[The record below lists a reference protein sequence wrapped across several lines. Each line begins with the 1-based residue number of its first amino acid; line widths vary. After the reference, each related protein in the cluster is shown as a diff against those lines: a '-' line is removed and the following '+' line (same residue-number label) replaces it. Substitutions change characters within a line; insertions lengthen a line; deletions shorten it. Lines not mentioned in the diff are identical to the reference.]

1 MRLLVAKLGGALAGA
16 PEREAWLGALALAP
30 ACPGRGL
37 VLVPGGGPFAEA
49 VRRAQAPLGFDD
61 ATAHRLALL
70 AMHQYALVLR
80 AAWPRLKP
88 AASRAEIFAALDA
101 GRIPVWLPHAMAGAG
116 PGVEASWDMTSD
128 SLAAWLARALD
139 ARDLLLV
146 KSCAVPAGASLADLA
161 ASGIVDPLFPR
172 YAAASGARV
181 YLAGPADLAGA
192 KARLSEAGTPGRLV
206 ARPAARAA

>member
-1 MRLLVAKLGGALAGA
+1 MNLIVAKIGGSLAAAPAREPWLDALAM
-16 PEREAWLGALALAP
+16 AP

-37 VLVPGGGPFAEA
+37 VIVPGGGPFADA
-49 VRRAQAPLGFDD
+49 VRRAQEPLGFDD

-88 AASRAEIFAALDA
+88 AASRAEIFATLAS
-101 GRIPVWLPHAMAGAG
+101 GRIPVWLPHAMASSD
-116 PGVEASWDMTSD
+116 PTVEASWEMTSD
-128 SLAAWLARALD
+128 SLSAWLARALG

-146 KSCAVPAGASLADLA
+146 KSCGVAAGASLADLA
-161 ASGIVDPLFPR
+161 AAGVVDPLFPR

-192 KARLSEAGTPGRLV
+192 RARFSEAGTPGRLV